1 MGLHLHVIIKNI
13 NKRYLFR
20 ILISRIIFFYENCV
34 TILMVP
40 GKVYSRQHGLAN
52 RYRVSVSQM
61 IMDRL
66 NLNLSSCMTYHQV
79 DNKSNMTGA
88 TSGARTAYPSR
99 APEFTLGFKWGS
111 QELFT
116 LPEHLSSPLV
126 LSGVHRNCLPF
137 QST

>member
-52 RYRVSVSQM
+52 CSGRVG
-61 IMDRL
+61 
-66 NLNLSSCMTYHQV
+66 SSCEPHLKPRV
-79 DNKSNMTGA
+79 NLGA
-88 TSGARTAYPSR
+88 LEG
-99 APEFTLGFKWGS
+99 
-111 QELFT
+111 
-116 LPEHLSSPLV
+116 
-126 LSGVHRNCLPF
+126 
-137 QST
+137 